1 MNAKYLV
8 IFEKNPN
15 GGYGA
20 YVPDLPGC
28 AAVGETYTEVAE
40 LIEEAIKFHIEGLLE
55 EGLEIPEPTSIEI
68 KLVEI

>member
-28 AAVGETYTEVAE
+28 AAVGETYAEVAT

-55 EGLEIPEPTSIEI
+55 EGLEIPEPTSIES

>member
-28 AAVGETYTEVAE
+28 AAVGETYAEVAE

-55 EGLEIPEPTSIEI
+55 EGLEIPEPTSIES